1 MPTALAWK
9 ADYAP
14 IEKIDFSAPK
24 QKLTK
29 LSTKVGQD
37 SVKLRIPEPTEDEL
51 TALYK
56 NLSDAG
62 NPVIL
67 SIIPPHSEKFVP
79 QSCSDQLPK
88 LLTSL
93 YDKTLLKVSYP
104 ELLTKCED
112 VFTNLSIT
120 AEEAKML
127 EKATQSQS
135 ACTLWFNHRAG
146 RITNCIMFE
155 KCSPYKSI

>member
-1 MPTALAWK
+1 MQK

-24 QKLTK
+24 WKLTK
-29 LSTKVGQD
+29 LSTKVVQD

-56 NLSDAG
+56 NAG

-120 AEEAKML
+120 AEEAKVL

-146 RITNCIMFE
+146 RITGRITNCILFE
-155 KCSPYKSI
+155 TCSPYKSI